1 MRYSNVHSFLNKN
14 TQSDVRQ
21 LVESGLRH
29 ATNWP
34 ANVVELASL
43 LLMSIDMFRQQMGY
57 LIL

>member
-1 MRYSNVHSFLNKN
+1 M
-14 TQSDVRQ
+14 RQ